1 VPPLQGRELVIERRK
16 GALCG
21 GKTTDE
27 MPVVSEVQG
36 EVGTMRQDRETWDT
50 NRTKRDEL

>member
-1 VPPLQGRELVIERRK
+1 MPPLQGRELVIERRK